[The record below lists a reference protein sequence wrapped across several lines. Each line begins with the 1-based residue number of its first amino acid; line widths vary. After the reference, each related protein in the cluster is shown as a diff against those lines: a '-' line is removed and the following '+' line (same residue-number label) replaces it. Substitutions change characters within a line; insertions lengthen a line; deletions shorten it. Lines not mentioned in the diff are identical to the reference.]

1 MEPHRTDPPPRRGIG
16 CLLLLMALL
25 AGLGFVG
32 MAVAGL
38 GGLGGAASPIQ
49 EIVEKVEP
57 GASKKLVIID
67 VRGVLVRAG
76 GMAGGVTEATLA
88 MLERAAE
95 DDSVAGVLLAV
106 DTPGGSVTDADLIH
120 HAIRRLR
127 DKKRRV
133 LVHMGDLCASGGY
146 YLAVAADEI
155 WALPTTVTGSIG
167 VIINNIELG
176 GLLDRFGVRDDSIT
190 SGQNKQMLS
199 PFEPLTDEQRALL
212 QGIVDSMYAR
222 FLDVIVKGRGIEI
235 EALRPIADGRL
246 LTAEQ
251 AREAGLVDRI
261 DYPKAALARLGAL
274 AGEGPFTVVRYRSEP
289 GLFDLF
295 RARLGA
301 SERPLVAE
309 LLQGPRAMYLHG
321 PPALVR

>member
-38 GGLGGAASPIQ
+38 GGLSGAARR
-49 EIVEKVEP
+49 VEEVVERVEP

-76 GMAGGVTEATLA
+76 GMAGGITESVLV

-95 DDSVAGVLLAV
+95 DDSVAGVLLEV

-146 YLAVAADEI
+146 YLATAADEV

-167 VIINNIELG
+167 VIINNIELD
-176 GLLDRFGVRDDSIT
+176 GLLERFGVRDDSIT

-212 QGIVDSMYAR
+212 QGIVDAMYAR

-235 EALRPIADGRL
+235 ERLRAIADGRL

-251 AREAGLVDRI
+251 ALQAGLIDRI
-261 DYPKAALARLGAL
+261 DYPKAAITRLGAL
-274 AGEGPFTVVRYRSEP
+274 AGDGPYTVVRYRTEP

-301 SERPLVAE
+301 VERPFVAE
-309 LLQGPRAMYLHG
+309 LVQGPRAMYLYG
-321 PPALVR
+321 PPALAR